1 LQIFPPGGR
10 RMSECP
16 HTILFV
22 DDETNILHSV
32 KRLLRKE
39 NYQILT
45 ASSGDEA
52 LKILETN
59 SIHLV
64 LADQRMPGM
73 NGTEL
78 LALVKERHPEA
89 IRIILSGY
97 TDVDTIA
104 ESINKGHIYK
114 FLLKP
119 WEDQNLK
126 LEIQKALDQYD
137 LKQANREL
145 HKKVLEQ
152 NEELKTI
159 NENLEALVIERT
171 RDLSIQNQTLE
182 FSRAILD
189 DLPVA
194 IIGVTP
200 EGTIALINKE
210 ARKFSFAGKELAMG
224 KEVGD
229 YFVEPVEKMISASLE
244 SNATQIAEGYPV
256 CGRPHAVYFT
266 PLSGDFGG
274 RGVILTLRAMSD
286 SKVPP
291 VHS

>member
-1 LQIFPPGGR
+1 
-10 RMSECP
+10 MSECA
-16 HTILFV
+16 HTILCV
-22 DDETNILHSV
+22 DDEINILHSV

-45 ASSGDEA
+45 ASSATEA

-59 SIHLV
+59 PVHLL

-78 LALVKERHPEA
+78 LAVVKERYPDA

-97 TDVDTIA
+97 TDVDSIT
-104 ESINKGHIYK
+104 ESINKGHVYK
-114 FLLKP
+114 FFLKP

-137 LKQANREL
+137 LKQANTEL
-145 HKKVLEQ
+145 HTKVLEQ
-152 NEELKTI
+152 NEELRVL
-159 NENLEALVIERT
+159 NENLEILVNERT
-171 RDLSIQNQTLE
+171 EDLSIQNQTLE

-194 IIGVTP
+194 IIGVSP
-200 EGTIALINKE
+200 EGTIALMNKE

-229 YFVEPVEKMISASLE
+229 YFAEPVGKMISASLE
-244 SNATQIAEGYPV
+244 TKRSEVLEKYPV
-256 CGRPHAVYFT
+256 SGQSYAVHFT

-274 RGVILTLRAMSD
+274 RGVILTLRPMGD
-286 SKVPP
+286 SKSSQS
-291 VHS
+291 H